1 LGFLRIVEVFP
12 PLFPE
17 SGEPSRSSHE
27 EKVDAFVE
35 GVRGIRRYS
44 DLVLVASVRKPG
56 LVQLPPVEA
65 SVVLTRRLGVEAAPV
80 LVVRD
85 FARPQLLSSVI
96 TALSL
101 GVKSFML
108 AWGDDLN
115 KGSGSPRASHY
126 SGLSQ
131 SIRDMRLHVRR
142 AGFEVEILAPVD
154 LSSIGTPGGATLA
167 RSRLR
172 AGARLLLAQPP
183 TTDAA
188 ATFDLH
194 AGLLVRRRLR
204 SVTILGVFPFRSAM
218 DVADCERRFGW
229 KLPLALHRL
238 ARAGTRGL
246 IGEARTVVSRLR
258 DEGFPGV
265 YLSTRGDPSFAGRI
279 LS

>member
-1 LGFLRIVEVFP
+1 LGFLRTVEVFP

-17 SGEPSRSSHE
+17 PGASSGRLYE
-27 EKVDAFVE
+27 EKVEEFVE
-35 GVRGIRRYS
+35 GVRVIRRYS

-65 SVVLTRRLGVEAAPV
+65 SAVLTDRVGVQAAPV

-85 FARPQLLSSVI
+85 FARSQLLSSVI

-101 GVKSFML
+101 GVRSFML
-108 AWGDDLN
+108 AWGDDVP
-115 KGSGSPRASHY
+115 KGSRPSRPDGYA
-126 SGLSQ
+126 GLSQ
-131 SIRDMRLHVRR
+131 AIRDLDLHARR
-142 AGFEVEILAPVD
+142 AGFDAEVLSPVD
-154 LSSIGTPGGATLA
+154 LSSLGEPRGSALA

-194 AGLLVRRRLR
+194 ARLLERRRLR
-204 SVTILGVFPFRSAM
+204 SVTMLGVFPFRSAK

-238 ARAGTRGL
+238 AKAGPRAV
-246 IGEARTVVSRLR
+246 IEEARGVVRRLR

-265 YLSTRGDPSFAGRI
+265 YVSTRGDPSVAERM